1 MLFSVPYYL
10 ELRNAIISYSI
21 FRFFTQKIL
30 IKFYGYQTP
39 KLTLLGED
47 LHSYHKVIPM
57 YMRVYV

>member
-1 MLFSVPYYL
+1 MLFSVTYYL
-10 ELRNAIISYSI
+10 ELRNAIISYYR
-21 FRFFTQKIL
+21 FRFLPRKKSIN
-30 IKFYGYQTP
+30 FYGYHTP